1 MIPPMRAPLTFV
13 AAGILVFL
21 TSVLVSAHHSW
32 TVEYDGAKKVS
43 VKGVVTK
50 MEWTNPHT
58 RIYVD
63 STDEKGTVTSW
74 NFEMASTV
82 ALERGGWSRRTL
94 QPGTAVT
101 IDGFEGRKVRT
112 RAIAS
117 AIKTAEGKDLFVGSP
132 GQ

>member
-1 MIPPMRAPLTFV
+1 MIASMRTPRTV
-13 AAGILVFL
+13 AAATILVWL
-21 TSVLVSAHHSW
+21 TSAVAAHHSW
-32 TVEYDGAKKVS
+32 TVEYDAARRVT
-43 VKGVVTK
+43 VKGVVTR

-58 RIYVD
+58 RIYID
-63 STDEKGTVTSW
+63 STDEKGMVTSW

-94 QPGTAVT
+94 QPGTTVT
-101 IDGFEGRKVRT
+101 IDGFEGRTIRT

-117 AIKTAEGKDLFVGSP
+117 AVKTAEGKNLFVGSP

>member
-1 MIPPMRAPLTFV
+1 MIGSMRHPRTLATS
-13 AAGILVFL
+13 AILVCL
-21 TSVLVSAHHSW
+21 TSATAAHHSW
-32 TVEYDGAKKVS
+32 TVEYDAAKRVT

-101 IDGFEGRKVRT
+101 IDGFEGRTTST

-117 AIKTAEGKDLFVGSP
+117 AIRTAEGKDLFVGSP

>member
-1 MIPPMRAPLTFV
+1 MIPRMQKLRALVTAGLV
-13 AAGILVFL
+13 AVMAPGVA
-21 TSVLVSAHHSW
+21 AHHSW
-32 TVEYDGAKKVS
+32 TVDYDASKPVT

-58 RIYVD
+58 RIYVE
-63 STDEKGTVTSW
+63 SPDEKGVVTSW

-94 QPGTAVT
+94 QAGTTVT
-101 IDGFEGRKVRT
+101 IDGFEGRTLRT

-117 AIKTAEGKDLFVGSP
+117 AVKTAEGKELFVAPP
-132 GQ
+132 GR

>member
-1 MIPPMRAPLTFV
+1 MIAPMRAPHSLV
-13 AAGILVFL
+13 AAAILVVL
-21 TSVLVSAHHSW
+21 TGGVSAHHSW
-32 TVEYDGAKKVS
+32 TVEYDGAKPVS
-43 VKGVVTK
+43 VRGVVTK

-63 STDEKGTVTSW
+63 STDEKGAVTSW

-94 QPGTAVT
+94 QPGTTVT
-101 IDGFEGRKVRT
+101 ISGFEGRKVRT

>member
-1 MIPPMRAPLTFV
+1 MIPRMQTLR
-13 AAGILVFL
+13 
-21 TSVLVSAHHSW
+21 VLVTAGLVAVLAPAVAAHHSW
-32 TVEYDGAKKVS
+32 TVEYDASKPVT

-63 STDEKGTVTSW
+63 SPDEKGAVTSW

-82 ALERGGWSRRTL
+82 ALERGGWSRRSL

-101 IDGFEGRKVRT
+101 IDGFEGRTLRT

-117 AIKTAEGKDLFVGSP
+117 AVMTAEGKNLFVAPP
-132 GQ
+132 GR

>member
-1 MIPPMRAPLTFV
+1 MIPSMRAART
-13 AAGILVFL
+13 ILATIVV
-21 TSVLVSAHHSW
+21 SVLVSAADAHHSW
-32 TVEYDGAKKVS
+32 TVDYDASKPVT

-58 RIYVD
+58 RIYVE
-63 STDEKGTVTSW
+63 SPDEKGVVTSW

-94 QPGTAVT
+94 QAGTPVT
-101 IDGFEGRKVRT
+101 IDGFEGRTVRT

-117 AIKTAEGKDLFVGSP
+117 AVKTAEGKELFVAPP
-132 GQ
+132 GR